1 QRRDLGVIDV
11 AALIINKQIGTG
23 IFTTPGLVLSLTGS
37 KTTSI
42 IMWFCG
48 GIWAFLC
55 VIIYVEFG
63 STFPFNGGEL
73 IYLDEVLRQPELLAT
88 VLFSAFFIFV
98 PNTDGNSLQF
108 AKHIL
113 LASNPTVTETTELDK
128 RLISYVAIS
137 ILTVVS
143 FIHYF
148 SRNSGLLLNLLFAIY
163 KVVLVIVLIICGCVA
178 SKKPENG
185 WSDWGQHP
193 IGSKNVLAAMI
204 YIIYSYQ
211 GWENANYVG
220 GELKI
225 ESRALKWGAFLAVG
239 ITTVLYTLVVMA
251 FSLACSF
258 EDLAGQDL
266 GVVSNFA
273 PKAFGRQGVEGIK
286 VCIALSAFGNLIAV
300 VYTSSKVKQQIAR
313 QCIIPFYNF
322 FARDDKQFLTPGGA
336 LILHWVMA
344 VVWILS
350 TPNTS
355 NGYGFVIGLFIYG
368 QLVVG

>member
-1 QRRDLGVIDV
+1 MLKNKRLN
-11 AALIINKQIGTG
+11 LIMRQ
-23 IFTTPGLVLSLTGS
+23 
-37 KTTSI
+37 
-42 IMWFCG
+42 
-48 GIWAFLC
+48 
-55 VIIYVEFG
+55 
-63 STFPFNGGEL
+63 
-73 IYLDEVLRQPELLAT
+73 LDEVLRQPELLAT

-128 RLISYVAIS
+128 RLISYVAIT

-178 SKKPENG
+178 SKKTENG

-251 FSLACSF
+251 FVRCPKDFNLAR
-258 EDLAGQDL
+258 A
-266 GVVSNFA
+266 
-273 PKAFGRQGVEGIK
+273 
-286 VCIALSAFGNLIAV
+286 
-300 VYTSSKVKQQIAR
+300 
-313 QCIIPFYNF
+313 
-322 FARDDKQFLTPGGA
+322 
-336 LILHWVMA
+336 
-344 VVWILS
+344 
-350 TPNTS
+350 
-355 NGYGFVIGLFIYG
+355 
-368 QLVVG
+368 